1 MSRRASVFA
10 RNNPG
15 KRRVRFPDEVI
26 FEHEVKEQDG
36 HAVMN
41 MLRRASID
49 IDINRI
55 NSAGM
60 TALHQAVLD
69 NNLAVVKILIG
80 HGSDINQQDED
91 SWTPLHAACA
101 NGQADI
107 AKFLLEA
114 GASRNILTDQGE
126 RPVDLV
132 DPGDAQMLA
141 VMLTPPEKKR

>member
-10 RNNPG
+10 RQNPG
-15 KRRVRFPDEVI
+15 KKRVKFPDEVI
-26 FEHEVKEQDG
+26 FENEIKEQDG
-36 HAVMN
+36 EAVIH

-49 IDINRI
+49 ININRI
-55 NSAGM
+55 NTAGM

-69 NNLAVVKILIG
+69 NNLTVVKILIG
-80 HGSDINQQDED
+80 HGSEINQQDED

-101 NGQADI
+101 NGAADI

-114 GASRNILTDQGE
+114 GAARNILTDQGE

-132 DPGDAQMLA
+132 DPGDARMIS
-141 VMLTPPEKKR
+141 VMLSSLEKRR

>member
-1 MSRRASVFA
+1 
-10 RNNPG
+10 
-15 KRRVRFPDEVI
+15 
-26 FEHEVKEQDG
+26 
-36 HAVMN
+36 
-41 MLRRASID
+41 
-49 IDINRI
+49 
-55 NSAGM
+55 M

-69 NNLAVVKILIG
+69 NNLAVVRILIG
-80 HGSDINQQDED
+80 HGSDINQIDED

-132 DPGDAQMLA
+132 DPGDAQMIS
-141 VMLTPPEKKR
+141 VMLTPVEKKR